1 MASSRGGDTSSFP
14 WLSSTQ
20 QKQPDNRR
28 DKVATDELSN
38 RAGLMF
44 RLGYSEQDATTRLC
58 QRIAW
63 EFDPS
68 CGAKRPAS
76 LSDDAVAKIVSETY
90 ARKPK

>member
-14 WLSSTQ
+14 WLDSTQ
-20 QKQPDNRR
+20 QRADNRR
-28 DKVATDELSN
+28 DNVATDELAT

-44 RLGYSEQDATTRLC
+44 RLGYSEKDATARLC

-63 EFDPS
+63 EFDPA
-68 CGAKRPAS
+68 CGGKRPAA
-76 LSDDAVAKIVSETY
+76 LTDDAVAKIVADTY

>member
-14 WLSSTQ
+14 WLASTQ
-20 QKQPDNRR
+20 PKPSDRH
-28 DKVATDELSN
+28 DGVAKDELAN

-44 RLGYSEQDATTRLC
+44 RLGYSEKDATSRLC
-58 QRIAW
+58 ERVAW
-63 EFDPS
+63 EFDA
-68 CGAKRPAS
+68 AKRPSS

>member
-14 WLSSTQ
+14 WLTSTP
-20 QKQPDNRR
+20 QKQENRR
-28 DKVATDELSN
+28 DGVAKDELAN

-44 RLGYSEQDATTRLC
+44 RLGYSEQDATARLC
-58 QRIAW
+58 ERVAW
-63 EFDPS
+63 EFDKASRPS
-68 CGAKRPAS
+68 A

>member
-14 WLSSTQ
+14 WLASTTQ
-20 QKQPDNRR
+20 RPENRN
-28 DKVATDELSN
+28 DKVATDELAN

-44 RLGYSEQDATTRLC
+44 RLGYTEEDATARLC
-58 QRIAW
+58 QRMAW

-68 CGAKRPAS
+68 CGGKRPS
-76 LSDDAVAKIVSETY
+76 TLSDDAVAKIVSETY